1 MVIATNWFGFR
12 VFVKCALAA
21 LLLATAAPIAGA
33 QQQGNDFLVLKD
45 GRVIAG
51 KKLVRAEG
59 GLKLVFEHGE
69 VLVPSELVQDCM
81 IEGES
86 APEATTEEDKAQL
99 AKGMVRFDG
108 KWMSKKQRDDLLA
121 KRLADRKK
129 YFADLAARK
138 EWRNRAKETTKHF
151 AFEYTL
157 PDNVFQNYRDL
168 MEAYF
173 EVFVRDWK
181 IHLPPKLGPL
191 MVCLHIDFE
200 AMKQIG
206 GAGGNVLGYFRFVTP
221 MELNFYHDR
230 LDPEFTEEVMFHETN
245 HYLQKLID
253 LDFSMPHFPGES
265 LAEYYGASKWDP
277 VKKKLTTG
285 QILEGRLCEVQAEID
300 AGNWRKLDELVKADG
315 DYDHYT
321 WGWSLVHF
329 LMSTPA
335 YSPKFQK
342 FVIALPTGKD
352 VKREGQQAGSDYLKT
367 VTSDEVWRVFQKY
380 MGLEKPEQIQALQ
393 GEWYAY
399 IKSNL
404 KLVSARGFE
413 EAARN
418 ATSMYPPRPIKAKR
432 LYQTA
437 IEKGSSN
444 PLTYHGYGDLL
455 MGEDGNVEE
464 AIKMLKKAIALD
476 PLNGAY
482 YGSLGRA
489 LMRKG
494 DKDEGKRLKKLG
506 AEIDPD
512 DPWIALDALDDN

>member
-1 MVIATNWFGFR
+1 MTTLRASI
-12 VFVKCALAA
+12 LAF
-21 LLLATAAPIAGA
+21 TAACVLALGRESAAA
-33 QQQGNDFLVLKD
+33 QQAGNDFLVLKD
-45 GRVIAG
+45 GRVITG
-51 KKLVRAEG
+51 KKLARAEG
-59 GLKLVFEHGE
+59 GLKLVFENGD
-69 VLVPSELVQDCM
+69 VLVPNELVEDFL
-81 IEGES
+81 IEGDAS
-86 APEATTEEDKAQL
+86 PAPTTDEEKEQF
-99 AKGMVRFDG
+99 AKGNVRFDG

-121 KRLADRKK
+121 KRLAERKK

-138 EWRNRAKETTKHF
+138 EWRNRAKESTKHF
-151 AFEYTL
+151 NFEYTL
-157 PDNVFQNYRDL
+157 PDNVFHNYRDL
-168 MEAYF
+168 METYF
-173 EVFVRDWK
+173 ETFVKDWK
-181 IHLPPKLGPL
+181 IKLPPKLGPL
-191 MVCLHIDFE
+191 LVCLHIDFD
-200 AMKQIG
+200 AMKQVG

-221 MELNFYHDR
+221 MELNFFHDR
-230 LDPEFTEEVMFHETN
+230 LDPEFTQEVMFHETN

-277 VKKKLTTG
+277 VRKKLTTG

-300 AGNWRKLDELVKADG
+300 AGNWRKLDELIKSDG

-335 YSPKFQK
+335 YQSKFEK

-352 VKREGQQAGSDYLKT
+352 VKREGGQAGSDYLKT
-367 VTSDEVWRVFQKY
+367 VPAEEVWRVFQKY
-380 MGLEKPEQIQALQ
+380 MGLEKPEQVQALQ

-413 EAARN
+413 EAARS
-418 ATSMYPPRPIKAKR
+418 ASSMYPPRPIKAKR
-432 LYQTA
+432 LFQTA
-437 IEKGSSN
+437 IDMGSKN
-444 PLTYHGYGDLL
+444 PVTFKGYGDLL
-455 MGEDGNVEE
+455 MREGGDVDA
-464 AIKMLKKAIALD
+464 AITMFKRAIALD

-489 LMRKG
+489 LVQKG
-494 DKDEGKRLKKLG
+494 QKDEGKRLKKLG

-512 DPWIALDALDDN
+512 DPWITLDALSDD